1 MPTPASLPK
10 RRRLTPALRR
20 EEILNQAA
28 QLVLAEGV
36 SAVSMERI
44 GREAGASKALV
55 YAYFSD
61 RTGLLTALLLREQA
75 RFRAEGQRLLQEA
88 KDFESKVR
96 ATTAAWLLHVAH
108 NGALIERLLHE
119 PEVARAVEPDD
130 ARSRSETTS
139 YFGDEIARHYNLPP
153 RKAVVLADLLMGL
166 TGAAG
171 ARLHTTGANRDEVLE
186 LTLRMIF
193 AALRD
198 VSSGAAQ
205 QASEETGEND
215 KTRS

>member
-1 MPTPASLPK
+1 MPTPASVPK

-28 QLVLAEGV
+28 QLVLTEGV

-44 GREAGASKALV
+44 GRESGASKALV

-75 RFRAEGQRLLQEA
+75 RFRAEGQRLLYEA

-96 ATTAAWLLHVAH
+96 ATTEAWLLHVAH

-119 PEVARAVEPDD
+119 PDVARAVEPDD
-130 ARSRSETTS
+130 AKSRSETTS
-139 YFGDEIARHYNLPP
+139 YFGDEIARHYDLPP

-171 ARLHTTGANRDEVLE
+171 ARLHATGADPDEVLE

-198 VSSGAAQ
+198 VSKGPPP
-205 QASEETGEND
+205 ASEEAGGDD
-215 KTRS
+215 KTHS

>member
-1 MPTPASLPK
+1 MPNTASPK
-10 RRRLTPALRR
+10 RRRLTPELRR

-139 YFGDEIARHYNLPP
+139 YFGDEIAHHYGLPQ
-153 RKAVVLADLLMGL
+153 RQAVVLADLLMGL

-171 ARLHTTGANRDEVLE
+171 ARLHSTNADPDEVLE

-193 AALRD
+193 AALRA
-198 VSSGAAQ
+198 VSSSGAQRAG
-205 QASEETGEND
+205 EESGEND